1 MAPDSRLDSL
11 LANRLNRG
19 MPIELSDVL
28 AARKR
33 IHEIIQHTPIDTS
46 RSISQRLGSE
56 VLLKLENQQT
66 TGSFKVRG
74 SLNKMLSLSPADLKK
89 GIVCSSAGN
98 HAQGVA
104 YAASRVGAKAHVVM
118 PETSPLVKVMATQGY
133 GAEVILKG
141 RVYDEAYAHARELEK
156 QSGYTFVHPYEDP
169 AVIAG
174 QGTLGLEILESIP
187 DLDSIV
193 VPIGGGGLISG
204 VATAIKSQKPG
215 VKVYGVVSS
224 VSPGMKQMFNHQ
236 PVEPPSATLTIADGI
251 SVKKPSE
258 GMYRDYISRLV
269 DDIVEVSD
277 EEIAESIVYFLE
289 RVKVVV
295 EGSSAVVLAGAEK
308 AGWNLGR
315 KSCLVVSGGN
325 IDLNLVSKVIERG
338 LIKRGRLIRL
348 SVIVPDRPGTLH
360 RMTDIIAEKGANV
373 LDVKHDRVRPGV
385 RLSETAIEF
394 LLETRSSEHA
404 QQLQE
409 AFRAMGARIT

>member
-1 MAPDSRLDSL
+1 MSID
-11 LANRLNRG
+11 LN
-19 MPIELSDVL
+19 DCL

-33 IHEIIQHTPIDTS
+33 IHDLVQHTPLDSS
-46 RSISQRLGSE
+46 RSISERLGSE
-56 VLLKLENQQT
+56 VMLKLENQQT

-74 SLNKMLSLSPADLKK
+74 SLNKVLSLSPAELQK
-89 GIVCSSAGN
+89 GLVCSSAGN

-104 YAASRVGAKAHVVM
+104 YAAHRAGAKARVVM
-118 PETSPLVKVMATQGY
+118 PQTSPLVKVMATQTY
-133 GAEVILKG
+133 GAEVILHG
-141 RVYDEAYAHARELEK
+141 RVYDEAYAYARELEK
-156 QSGYTFVHPYEDP
+156 KHGYTFVHPFEDP
-169 AVIAG
+169 LVIAG
-174 QGTLGLEILESIP
+174 QSTLGLEVLEQYP

-204 VATAIKSQKPG
+204 IATAIKSQKPN

-224 VSPGMKQMFNHQ
+224 VSPGMKQLFNKQ
-236 PVEPPSATLTIADGI
+236 PVEAPSPTLTIADGI

-258 GMYRDYISRLV
+258 LMYREYISRLV
-269 DDIVEVSD
+269 DDIVDVND

-289 RVKVVV
+289 RAKAVV
-295 EGSSAVVLAGAEK
+295 EGSAAVVLAGAEK

-315 KSCLVVSGGN
+315 KCCLVVSGGN

-348 SVIVPDRPGTLH
+348 SVIVNDRPGTLH
-360 RMTDIIAEKGANV
+360 RLTDIIAEVGANV

-404 QQLQE
+404 QQLQD